1 MYAEHN
7 GNNQSIHKLQNLV
20 WRDHS
25 KCMNAHTPTHHTHTQ
40 HRHMH
45 TQAYWPYKTLNM
57 DRHYSGT
64 LFKDW
69 KTIRKPS
76 RSGLQRGW
84 SMVRASPMYRY
95 KGKGGG
101 VGGVILQEEWS
112 LVRVVCQIGAPLYC
126 AQHQRRQMQGNFI
139 LYWHQ
144 MTCYRLRISSQRN
157 THLVKSGHTI
167 RDSTYTTSFT
177 QYKMAVH
184 ELVLK
189 IPNVSFLV
197 WSWSH
202 AVSINCLNQ
211 SFTCSLNH
219 LHAVSISHLHAVSI
233 NHSTQSFKKSTH
245 CKQVQTMKL
254 EREREKKK
262 ERKKEHYRNEPG
274 H

>member
-1 MYAEHN
+1 
-7 GNNQSIHKLQNLV
+7 
-20 WRDHS
+20 
-25 KCMNAHTPTHHTHTQ
+25 
-40 HRHMH
+40 
-45 TQAYWPYKTLNM
+45 
-57 DRHYSGT
+57 
-64 LFKDW
+64 
-69 KTIRKPS
+69 
-76 RSGLQRGW
+76 
-84 SMVRASPMYRY
+84 
-95 KGKGGG
+95 
-101 VGGVILQEEWS
+101 
-112 LVRVVCQIGAPLYC
+112 
-126 AQHQRRQMQGNFI
+126 MQGNFI

-202 AVSINCLNQ
+202 AVSIICLNQ

-233 NHSTQSFKKSTH
+233 IYMQSQSVIYTQSQSIIQHSLSRNQHIVNKFKQWN
-245 CKQVQTMKL
+245 CGERWR